1 MLDLPMSAQLESCCA
16 RGELRCPPCPVGC
29 APLHRLCIRN
39 AEGYRQRLAELVL
52 RGMASEVLSCRVSS
66 TAICVEVRHRGGCG
80 GLGRRGG
87 QPPALLGGS
96 SQGQVLRL

>member
-1 MLDLPMSAQLESCCA
+1 MLDLPMRDQLKSRSAW
-16 RGELRCPPCPVGC
+16 GELRCPPCPVGC

-39 AEGYRQRLAELVL
+39 AEGYRQRLSELVL

-87 QPPALLGGS
+87 QPQLS
-96 SQGQVLRL
+96 